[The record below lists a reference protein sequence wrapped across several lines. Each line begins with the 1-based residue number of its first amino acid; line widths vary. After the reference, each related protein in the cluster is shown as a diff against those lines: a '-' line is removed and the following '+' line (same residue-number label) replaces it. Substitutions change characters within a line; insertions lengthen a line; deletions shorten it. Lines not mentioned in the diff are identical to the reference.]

1 METKIGE
8 GYFNEWLIDQK
19 LEHDQEQRVCDVLNM
34 TMFDAADWLDELKTR
49 ITESADRSS
58 FDEMMKTLPYLTAL
72 DYAIKSLTAVN
83 IPIDNNGDNTLFSDL
98 DTDPG
103 LPNDGYLIIMPVI
116 EKDLK

>member
-1 METKIGE
+1 MKTKIGE

-19 LEHDQEQRVCDVLNM
+19 LEHEQEQKVCDILNM
-34 TMFDAADWLDELKTR
+34 TMLDAADWLDELKTR

-58 FDEMMKTLPYLTAL
+58 FDEMMKTLPYLAAL
-72 DYAIKSLTAVN
+72 DYAIERLTAVKRLVD
-83 IPIDNNGDNTLFSDL
+83 IKGDNTLFSDL

-116 EKDLK
+116 EKYLK